1 MPYEIH
7 ILKSAQRS
15 LAKIA
20 AREQERII
28 RAIRALAKDPRP
40 KGAVKLSGREAWRI
54 RVGDYRVIYE
64 IHDKTLTVTVIA
76 LGPRAT
82 IYRKPPP

>member
-20 AREQERII
+20 TREQARII
-28 RAIRALAKDPRP
+28 RAVRALAKEPRP
-40 KGAVKLSGREAWRI
+40 KAPWGSAPTPPEFAAL
-54 RVGDYRVIYE
+54 YRFRQHNPE
-64 IHDKTLTVTVIA
+64 LHIA
-76 LGPRAT
+76 
-82 IYRKPPP
+82 KKE

>member
-20 AREQERII
+20 PREQARII
-28 RAIRALAKDPRP
+28 RAVRALAKEPRP

-54 RVGDYRVIYE
+54 RVGDHRIIYE
-64 IHDKTLTVTVIA
+64 IHDKALTVTVIA

-82 IYRKPPP
+82 IYRQPHP

>member
-1 MPYEIH
+1 MMPDEIQ

-15 LAKIA
+15 LAKVA
-20 AREQERII
+20 LRERARII
-28 RAIRALAKDPRP
+28 SAVRALAHKPRP

-64 IHDKTLTVTVIA
+64 ILDKTLTITVIA

-82 IYRKPPP
+82 IYRP